1 MAGPAA
7 HDFMVDEV
15 LSASVLNNS
24 VVDRISYYAGQ
35 ELGSDDASEIE
46 AALRILSGSGGRFL
60 GVPGG
65 TTGQRPTGAAGRFRR
80 NTTTGVLEYHDGS
93 GWVSLLEANAVT
105 AAALIANGGVGTASD
120 QAAYGDHEHVG
131 RVISEKWYTAQPSY
145 NLRGVPLNTG
155 PVQIF
160 GPMATPQYTE
170 NYTIPSNIGFVG
182 YLVGEFNPQGAPNSL
197 TNLTIN
203 GYETLSSVRQ
213 LPQGTGSW
221 IGILFDGY
229 MAQSVEVICTFGSAL
244 AAGQN
249 IPIDVD
255 LQYYPLG

>member
-46 AALRILSGSGGRFL
+46 AALRILDGSGGRFL

-93 GWVSLLEANAVT
+93 GWVSLLEGNAVT
-105 AAALIANGGVGTASD
+105 YQALNANGDVGNGAAQVPRGTHVHSYSLGTYLIRAATQHLLSGGGALNIAAFPNGLEAGTYVVFLAFGVID
-120 QAAYGDHEHVG
+120 GDEG
-131 RVISEKWYTAQPSY
+131 RVFTVVDADNVSTVLAT
-145 NLRGVPLNTG
+145 TG
-155 PVQIF
+155 AYDQNEGMVQASFTIA
-160 GPMATPQYTE
+160 ATTNVQLWVT
-170 NYTIPSNIGFVG
+170 PSNAG
-182 YLVGEFNPQGAPNSL
+182 
-197 TNLTIN
+197 TNIN
-203 GYETLSSVRQ
+203 NLSVM
-213 LPQGTGSW
+213 
-221 IGILFDGY
+221 ILSY
-229 MAQSVEVICTFGSAL
+229 ATA
-244 AAGQN
+244 
-249 IPIDVD
+249 
-255 LQYYPLG
+255 